1 MRPVIVIEV
10 SHLAPS
16 AHRSARD
23 PCAGRGR
30 DMSYRIK
37 RAVWWVAMVVVLGYL
52 ASIPV
57 IGWWQDAP
65 TSSMVIMT
73 VFWSSVLAVLA
84 AINERHGF
92 LRGPR
97 DDC

>member
-1 MRPVIVIEV
+1 
-10 SHLAPS
+10 
-16 AHRSARD
+16 
-23 PCAGRGR
+23 
-30 DMSYRIK
+30 MSYRIK
-37 RAVWWVAMVVVLGYL
+37 RAAWWVAIVVGLSSL

-57 IGWWQDAP
+57 IGWWKDAP

-73 VFWSSVLAVLA
+73 VFWSLVLAVLG

-97 DDC
+97 DDG

>member
-1 MRPVIVIEV
+1 MHPVIVTE
-10 SHLAPS
+10 SS
-16 AHRSARD
+16 AQREASARD
-23 PCAGRGR
+23 PCAAGGR

-37 RAVWWVAMVVVLGYL
+37 RAAWWVAIVVGLGSL

-57 IGWWQDAP
+57 IGWWKDAP

-73 VFWSSVLAVLA
+73 VFWSLVLAVLG

-92 LRGPR
+92 LRGRR
-97 DDC
+97 DDG